1 MQIQTGTQSH
11 TPTDNHHQETTMR
24 LRKLLTASAALLAF
38 ALTAPAALAQQSVRI
53 AYPTSETSPQHLI
66 SKQFVDTVQKRLP
79 GRFAF
84 KLYPNGQLGNEKAN
98 FEHLQLGDLEMA
110 NMVTPI
116 MELDRRLE
124 IFDIPFL
131 FKDRDHVRRALTPA
145 LRADIVAGVEKRA
158 DVIVLG
164 VYENGFRHTMAKRAI
179 VVPADAKGLKIR
191 IAGGKIR
198 QEVFRSIGANPTPID
213 WTEVFTALQTGVVD
227 GAEAA
232 VYGLYEAKIYQVT
245 PFLSLTTHAYVPSFL
260 TVSKSFWT
268 KLSPAEQKVFRDV
281 GEELVS
287 WSYDSAES
295 TEGKQ
300 LAEMAKYAKINKID
314 FDKFQAATAPVFDA
328 YAKQYGSKWLDSI
341 KAARK

>member
-1 MQIQTGTQSH
+1 MPI
-11 TPTDNHHQETTMR
+11 
-24 LRKLLTASAALLAF
+24 RKTLAATAVLFTLAF
-38 ALTAPAALAQQSVRI
+38 SAPAALAQQSVRI

-66 SKQFVDTVQKRLP
+66 SRQFTELVQQRLP

-84 KLYPNGQLGNEKAN
+84 KLYPNGQLGSEKAN

-110 NMVTPI
+110 NMVTPV
-116 MELDRRLE
+116 MEVDRRLE

-131 FKDRDHVRRALTPA
+131 FQDRDHVRRAMTPE
-145 LRADIVAGVEKRA
+145 LRSDIVAGVEKRA
-158 DVIVLG
+158 DVVVLG

-232 VYGLYEAKIYQVT
+232 IYGLYEAKIYQVT
-245 PFLSLTTHAYVPSFL
+245 PYLSLTTHAYVPSFL
-260 TVSKSFWT
+260 TVSKTFWS

-281 GEELVS
+281 GEELVN
-287 WSYDSAES
+287 WSYDSAEA
-295 TEGKQ
+295 TEDKQ
-300 LAEMAKYAKINKID
+300 MAEMSKHAKINKID
-314 FDKFQAATAPVFDA
+314 FDKFQAATASVREA
-328 YAKQYGSKWLDSI
+328 YAKQYGNKWLDAI

>member
-1 MQIQTGTQSH
+1 MLTFATSLNSAEH
-11 TPTDNHHQETTMR
+11 TSKP
-24 LRKLLTASAALLAF
+24 LRRVVIAAAASLALAAAASSAF
-38 ALTAPAALAQQSVRI
+38 AQQSVRI

-66 SKQFVDTVQKRLP
+66 SKQFVETVQKRLP

-84 KLYPNGQLGNEKAN
+84 KLYPNGQLGSEKSN
-98 FEHLQLGDLEMA
+98 FEHMQLGDLEMA
-110 NMVTPI
+110 NIVTPV

-131 FKDRDHVRRALTPA
+131 FQDRDHVRRAMTPE
-145 LRADIVAGVEKRA
+145 LRRDIIEGVEKKA
-158 DVIVLG
+158 DVVVLG
-164 VYENGFRHTMAKRAI
+164 VYENGFRHTMSKRAI

-198 QEVFRSIGANPTPID
+198 QDVFRAIGANPTPID

-260 TVSKSFWT
+260 TVSKSFWS
-268 KLSPAEQKVFRDV
+268 KLSPQDQKVFREV
-281 GEELVS
+281 GEELVT
-287 WSYDSAES
+287 WSYDSAEAA
-295 TEGKQ
+295 EGKQ
-300 LAEMAKYAKINKID
+300 LAEMAKFAKINKID
-314 FDKFQAATAPVFDA
+314 FDKFQAATTPVFDA
-328 YAKQYGSKWLDSI
+328 YAQRYGSKWLDTI